1 MFKKERCTYTKIFR
15 ASLLYFNSDPA
26 EETLVQNAITYYEDA
41 LLIIE
46 DNHIKDSGAYVD
58 IRKKYD
64 IAFEN
69 IDTQYEGKLII
80 PGFIDTHIHYPQTE
94 MIGSFG
100 EQLLPWLSKYT
111 FPTEMK
117 FKDPV
122 YSKKISEF
130 FIAELLKNGTTT
142 ALILGTVHP
151 ESVDAIFQAGDK
163 KGMSLIAGKVM
174 MDRNAPDELL
184 DTAQTS
190 YEESEALI
198 KKWHGHKRLQ
208 YAITPR
214 FAPTSTAEQLT
225 LAGELKK
232 KYPSVYVHTHLSENR
247 DELAWVKSLF
257 PEAKNYLDV
266 YDRAGLVTSKSIFAH
281 ALHLEE
287 SEYQLLHQKSA
298 SVSFCPTSNLFL
310 GSGLFK
316 IREMKKEKRVV
327 QIGLGTDV
335 GAGTSFNML
344 TTLGEAYKVVSME
357 QNNKES
363 RKAITAF
370 EGFYQATLGGANA
383 LSLDDK
389 IGKLAAGYEADFV
402 VLDFCATP
410 LQELRMKKVEKEKEI
425 PLEGLS
431 EKLFALMTMGDDRNI
446 LATYINGNN
455 VYKSN
460 DKGS

>member
-1 MFKKERCTYTKIFR
+1 MFKKEYSLYTKVFR
-15 ASLLYFNSDPA
+15 ASLLYFNSDPS
-26 EETLVQNAITYYEDA
+26 EGSLVQNAIKYYEDG

-46 DNHIKDSGAYVD
+46 NNHIKDSGDYEE
-58 IRKKYD
+58 IQKKYD
-64 IAFEN
+64 IALED
-69 IDTQYEGKLII
+69 IDTQYKGKLII

-117 FKDPV
+117 FKDPA

-130 FIAELLKNGTTT
+130 FITELLKNGTTT

-151 ESVDAIFQAGDK
+151 ESVDAIFQAGDER
-163 KGMSLIAGKVM
+163 GMSLIAGKVM

-190 YEESEALI
+190 YDQSEHLI
-198 KKWHGHKRLQ
+198 KKWHGHNRLQ

-232 KYPSVYVHTHLSENR
+232 KYPSTYVHTHLSENR
-247 DELAWVKSLF
+247 DEIAWVKSLF

-266 YDRAGLVTSKSIFAH
+266 YEQAGLVTSKSIFAH
-281 ALHLEE
+281 AIHLED
-287 SEYQLLHQKSA
+287 SEYQVLHQNSA

-327 QIGLGTDV
+327 RIGLGTDV
-335 GAGTSFNML
+335 GAGTSFSML
-344 TTLGEAYKVVSME
+344 KTLGEAYKVVSME
-357 QNNKES
+357 QNKET
-363 RKAITAF
+363 REAMTAF
-370 EGFYQATLGGANA
+370 EGFYQATLGGASA
-383 LSLDDK
+383 LSLDKK

-402 VLDFCATP
+402 VLDFNATA
-410 LQELRMKKVEKEKEI
+410 LQALRMQGVEDKNET

-431 EKLFALMTMGDDRNI
+431 EKLFVLMTMGDERNI
-446 LATYINGNN
+446 SATYVNGNN

-460 DKGS
+460 QKGS